1 MSRSKVED
9 FLSSRNGHR
18 IMVMKLLR
26 VGKDINICTSRG
38 TVLHETALCGKVEM
52 VKTVLVHGINTV
64 LWDSAAHVKWNFIDS
79 LSLDYAFLS

>member
-1 MSRSKVED
+1 
-9 FLSSRNGHR
+9 
-18 IMVMKLLR
+18 MVMKLLR

-64 LWDSAAHVKWNFIDS
+64 LWDSADRNIMDIMAEFRTTRPNF
-79 LSLDYAFLS
+79 AFASFSIQPCSCQMEFY